1 MFRFLFYLN
10 VFVVVV
16 VVVVFAVGHFLKVSI
31 KLVTVS
37 LLFLCWVFIAVSG
50 LSVASHMGFSPV
62 VALGL
67 GSCQAWAF

>member
-37 LLFLCWVFIAVSG
+37 LLFFV
-50 LSVASHMGFSPV
+50 
-62 VALGL
+62 LGL
-67 GSCQAWAF
+67 HCSQWTLCCLTHGLLSCCGAWAR

>member
-10 VFVVVV
+10 VF

-37 LLFLCWVFIAVSG
+37 LLFFV
-50 LSVASHMGFSPV
+50 
-62 VALGL
+62 LGL
-67 GSCQAWAF
+67 HCSQWTLCCLTHGLLSCCGAWAR

>member
-10 VFVVVV
+10 VF

-67 GSCQAWAF
+67 GSCQAWAL